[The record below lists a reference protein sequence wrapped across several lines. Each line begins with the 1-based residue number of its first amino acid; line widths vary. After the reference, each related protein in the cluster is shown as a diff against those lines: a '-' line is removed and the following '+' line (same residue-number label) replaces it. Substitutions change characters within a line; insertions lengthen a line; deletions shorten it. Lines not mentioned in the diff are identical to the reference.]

1 MNGLH
6 GRRGGQARRPV
17 DRSIIVIIG
26 CYDLGREVYS
36 RGRQGRRRE
45 LGISMM
51 FILDPRPIGL
61 VQNLSR
67 RNIYKIP
74 VPRSRN
80 LQGQFHQKNKQI
92 SHTIQPR

>member
-51 FILDPRPIGL
+51 FRSFLILVPL
-61 VQNLSR
+61 VLFKILADATYIRFQFQGHE
-67 RNIYKIP
+67 IYK
-74 VPRSRN
+74 VNFTKR
-80 LQGQFHQKNKQI
+80 I
-92 SHTIQPR
+92 SK